1 MRRDDLNHNI
11 DQCQVRAHPFPPN
24 DAPLFVHMAKSP
36 SLVKLDVQSD
46 DHKASIYAV
55 EYKAE
60 ILLANLEH
68 VIRESVPRRASW
80 SIGEH
85 VMNQISSRRISW

>member
-1 MRRDDLNHNI
+1 
-11 DQCQVRAHPFPPN
+11 
-24 DAPLFVHMAKSP
+24 MAKSP

-80 SIGEH
+80 SIGEE
-85 VMNQISSRRISW
+85 IESRC